1 LIEQAILEGDMSV
14 LRTRSHEET
23 KISIYEYKYDDGY
36 VFIFENNEPSDG
48 LTYNAFIILELSNL

>member
-1 LIEQAILEGDMSV
+1 MSV